1 MSLVKKAFNIDD
13 DSKVLA
19 KTIYSK
25 ALARLA
31 DNFGN
36 WDVDNAHTQLS
47 VEFGELWILHVEDG
61 NYEIE
66 AVQRANN
73 AFNYANL
80 QLGADYK
87 ILETAQ
93 TVLGRRK
100 YIEAN
105 VFWLKRH
112 AAEFNMLLTQV

>member
-13 DSKVLA
+13 DNKVLA
-19 KTIYSK
+19 KTIYKK
-25 ALARLA
+25 ALTRLA
-31 DNFGN
+31 DNFGS

-47 VEFGELWILHVEDG
+47 VEFGELWILYVEDG
-61 NYEIE
+61 NYDIA

-87 ILETAQ
+87 ILDTAK
-93 TVLGRRK
+93 TALDRRK

-105 VFWLKRH
+105 VFWLKRS
-112 AAEFNMLLTQV
+112 AADFNMLLTHV